1 MKKAYQT
8 PVIDIEKF
16 DVIDVITESAA
27 AAPGVVTGAN
37 ADATDSTYAAA
48 AEIEW

>member
-1 MKKAYQT
+1 MKKTYQT

-27 AAPGVVTGAN
+27 PGVVTGSGA
-37 ADATDSTYAAA
+37 AEATDGDYTVAAA
-48 AEIEW
+48 IEW